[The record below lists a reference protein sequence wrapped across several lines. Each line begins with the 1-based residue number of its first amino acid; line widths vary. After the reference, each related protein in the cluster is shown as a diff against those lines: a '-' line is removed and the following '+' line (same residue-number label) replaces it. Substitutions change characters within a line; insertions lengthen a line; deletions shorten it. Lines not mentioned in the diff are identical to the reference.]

1 MLPKKVIGA
10 GAMIA
15 LWLAAGRVGR
25 KVKVG
30 EGDRPEEEQPKVGAR
45 VGKRRTIMCDA
56 KWQ

>member
-1 MLPKKVIGA
+1 MIGA
-10 GAMIA
+10 GAVIA

-30 EGDRPEEEQPKVGAR
+30 EGDRLEEEQPEVGAR